1 MSRKNS
7 ALDPEDRDLLLGGVP
22 GAKLPGARVEALWQR
37 IAAGTQAP
45 AGEPRQP
52 FDIVP
57 AAVDDWRPFLPGLKI
72 KPLRVDPVAGT
83 QTSLWR
89 LDAGARVPA
98 HSHDAEEECLIL
110 EGTLVWGDRC
120 YGKGDY
126 LVAHPGGAHDE
137 FTSPDGALFLI
148 RSQLTEPLK
157 RLFATPR
164 LA

>member
-1 MSRKNS
+1 MSRKDS
-7 ALDPEDRDLLLGGVP
+7 ALEPGDRDLLLGGVA
-22 GAKLPGARVEALWQR
+22 GVKLPGHRADALWQR
-37 IAAGTQAP
+37 IAAGTQASP
-45 AGEPRQP
+45 VADAA

-57 AAVDDWRPFLPGLKI
+57 AAADDWRPFLPGLKI
-72 KPLRVDPVAGT
+72 KPLRVDSVAGT

-110 EGTLVWGDRC
+110 EGTLVWGERR
-120 YGKGDY
+120 YGAGDY
-126 LVAHPGGAHDE
+126 LLAHAGGAHDE

-148 RSQLTEPLK
+148 RSQLTEPLR

-164 LA
+164 VG